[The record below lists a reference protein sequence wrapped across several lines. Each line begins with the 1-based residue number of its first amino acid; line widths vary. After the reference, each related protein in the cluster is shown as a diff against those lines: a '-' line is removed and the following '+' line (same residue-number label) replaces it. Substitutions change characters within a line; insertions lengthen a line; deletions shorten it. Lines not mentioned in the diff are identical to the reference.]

1 MFPVTILIA
10 STCQLAGI
18 GGAAVLSP
26 VLLLIFPL
34 LGPSYPLA
42 TPSAAIASALLTEA
56 FGFAS
61 GLSGYANRG
70 LVVWEWSI
78 RYLLVCIP
86 FALLGALLAAPLA
99 GNIVLLRGLYSVLML
114 GLSYLLLFGEKP
126 SAILEEEECEVPD
139 DDNEGNLVIPTIGRI
154 QTSDGKTEYI
164 YRKPDSWTISTFTV
178 TSIGAL
184 LTGLLGVGVGETVL
198 PQLIRKSCLPL
209 PPAAGTSV
217 AVVVGAAVPAAIVQ
231 FAALAAMVMVSSSDG
246 GSGASFT
253 SEKSGFVEG
262 LVSVIPWSLVQ
273 FTIPGA
279 LLGGQIAPWIAS
291 KRIFK
296 DEDIEKFAAA
306 LFGSIGI
313 AFAIKCIQG

>member
-1 MFPVTILIA
+1 MFPVMTLIA

-61 GLSGYANRG
+61 GLFGYANRG

-86 FALLGALLAAPLA
+86 FALLGAVLAAPLA
-99 GNIVLLRGLYSVLML
+99 GNVVLLRGLYSVLML

-126 SAILEEEECEVPD
+126 SAILEEECEVPD
-139 DDNEGNLVIPTIGRI
+139 DIPTIGRI
-154 QTSDGKTEYI
+154 QTSDGKTEYM

-246 GSGASFT
+246 GSGGSFT
-253 SEKSGFVEG
+253 SESGGFVEG

-291 KRIFK
+291 KQIFK
-296 DEDIEKFAAA
+296 DEDIEKFAAV